1 MGKKKSKDDKIFGN
15 DYNSGNIEFEFF
27 GEIKVKD
34 EFDYTSPKFTDNS
47 YANWETSVIQ
57 ELLYDIFKDAP
68 FKEKYSKIKKVPK
81 SEMYDIYYY
90 FDENLPEGKY
100 SGVQR
105 FTQIAEFMKMNYKVL
120 FNLLS
125 PIDKQR
131 IIKELDD
138 EYNVLG
144 KRKIKRLF

>member
-1 MGKKKSKDDKIFGN
+1 MKDEKRKEDKIFGN
-15 DYNSGNIEFEFF
+15 DYNAGNIEFEFL
-27 GEIKVKD
+27 GEIKVKA
-34 EFDYTSPKFTDNS
+34 EFDYTSEKFTDSS
-47 YANWETSVIQ
+47 YTNWEIS
-57 ELLYDIFKDAP
+57 ELQDSLYQIFEEAP
-68 FKEKYSKIKKVPK
+68 FMEKYSKIKKVPK

-90 FDENLPEGKY
+90 FNENLPAGKY
-100 SGVQR
+100 SSIQR

-120 FNLLS
+120 FNILS

-144 KRKIKRLF
+144 KRNIKRLF